1 MLLHRGQ
8 RLGCR
13 LGGMVEPTVPLGG
26 MLQRGP
32 LDRMLEFLLP
42 VLALLTTRGCPQVI
56 LSAPIRQI
64 HHTHQASERNLSL
77 K

>member
-1 MLLHRGQ
+1 
-8 RLGCR
+8 
-13 LGGMVEPTVPLGG
+13 
-26 MLQRGP
+26 
-32 LDRMLEFLLP
+32 LDRMLELLLP

-64 HHTHQASERNLSL
+64 HHTHQTSERNLSL